1 MTAPRHGRLLF
12 LAVALALVFGAPPP
26 ASAQIALNR
35 IILDFSGEQ
44 SRQDIEIVN
53 NGEDTAFIVVEP
65 ARIEQP
71 GSTEEQ
77 RITARDPNELGLLVT
92 PNRLVLEPGER
103 KLVRIAVIEPAA
115 VVDRIYRVTVKP
127 VLGEVR
133 ATETSLKLL
142 VGYDVL
148 VIVRPGGAAPDLNFQ
163 RQGRRVI
170 VTNNGNTNALLSEG
184 RQCDPSG
191 GNCTDLPS
199 KRLYAGARWELELET
214 DAPAEYY
221 VSSGGGVAVAQF

>member
-1 MTAPRHGRLLF
+1 MTITGHSRLLF
-12 LAVALALVFGAPPP
+12 LAVGLALALGAPLP

-44 SRQDIEIVN
+44 ARQDVEVIN
-53 NGEDTAFIVVEP
+53 NGEETAFVVVEP

-71 GSTEEQ
+71 GSPEEQ
-77 RITARDPNELGLLVT
+77 RVTARDPNELGLLVT

-115 VVDRIYRVTVKP
+115 AVDRIYRVTVKP

-148 VIVRPGGAAPDLNFQ
+148 VIVRPGGAAPDLDFQ
-163 RQGRRVI
+163 RQGRHLV

-184 RQCDPSG
+184 RQCDASG
-191 GNCTDLPS
+191 ENCVELPS
-199 KRLYAGARWELELET
+199 KRLYAGSRWELELDTE
-214 DAPAEYY
+214 APAEYY
-221 VSSGGGVAVAQF
+221 VSAGGGVTVAQF

>member
-12 LAVALALVFGAPPP
+12 LVVALALVFGAPPP

-221 VSSGGGVAVAQF
+221 VSSGGGVTVAQF

>member
-1 MTAPRHGRLLF
+1 MTIPRHSRLLF
-12 LAVALALVFGAPPP
+12 LVVGLALMFGVSPP

-35 IILDFSGEQ
+35 IILDFSGDQ
-44 SRQDIEIVN
+44 SRQDVEVIN
-53 NGEDTAFIVVEP
+53 NGEETAFVVVEP
-65 ARIEQP
+65 ARIEAP
-71 GSTEEQ
+71 GSADEQ

-115 VVDRIYRVTVKP
+115 AVDRIYRVTVKP

-148 VIVRPGGAAPDLNFQ
+148 VIVRPGGAAPDLDFQ
-163 RQGRRVI
+163 RRGRRVI
-170 VTNNGNTNALLSEG
+170 VTNNGNTNALLTEG
-184 RQCDPSG
+184 RQCDAAG
-191 GNCTDLPS
+191 ENCAELPS
-199 KRLYAGARWELELET
+199 KRLYAGGRWELQLET

-221 VSSGGGVAVAQF
+221 VSSGSGISVSQF

>member
-1 MTAPRHGRLLF
+1 MTFPRHGRLFF
-12 LAVALALVFGAPPP
+12 LSGLALALVASLPV
-26 ASAQIALNR
+26 SAQIALNR

-44 SRQDIEIVN
+44 SRQDIEVVN
-53 NGEDTAFIVVEP
+53 NGEETAFVVVEP
-65 ARIEQP
+65 ARIDQP
-71 GSTEEQ
+71 GSPEEQ
-77 RITARDPNELGLLVT
+77 RVTARDPNELGLLVT

-115 VVDRIYRVTVKP
+115 IVDRIYRVTVKP

-148 VIVRPGGAAPDLNFQ
+148 VIVRPGGAAPDLNFE
-163 RQGRRVI
+163 RQGRRII

-184 RQCDPSG
+184 RQCDASG

-199 KRLYAGARWELELET
+199 KRLYAGARWQLELET

-221 VSSGGGVAVAQF
+221 VSAGSGVTVAQF